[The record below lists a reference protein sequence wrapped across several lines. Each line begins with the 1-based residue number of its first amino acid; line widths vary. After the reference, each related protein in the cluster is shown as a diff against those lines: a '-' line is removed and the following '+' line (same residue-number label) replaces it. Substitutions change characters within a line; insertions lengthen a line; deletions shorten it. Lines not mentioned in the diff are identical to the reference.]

1 MVAPSLT
8 ILGSGVKSISHI
20 TVETSAY
27 LSDSEC
33 VFYLVNEP
41 ILEQLVQQQNQNA
54 ISLDFLYDC
63 HANRISNYRAIGQH
77 VAQHLDNQK
86 VCLLLYGHPTVFCD
100 IAIEA
105 DKAAQALGHS
115 TLILPG
121 ISAEDCLFADLKID
135 PSSCGCLSYEAT
147 DLLVYKRQLNVSS
160 HLVLW
165 QVGMI
170 GALGNF
176 ETHDNQ
182 RGQALL
188 CEYLLSS
195 YDADH
200 AIICYEASQYPHFQP
215 VIKHFSLSQLP
226 EEQLSPISTLY
237 IAPCEKAKACGDTL
251 NALGIKALP
260 A

>member
-1 MVAPSLT
+1 MGAPSLT

-20 TVETSAY
+20 TIETNAY

-33 VFYLVNEP
+33 IFYLVNEP
-41 ILEQLVQQQNQNA
+41 ILEQWVQQQNQKA
-54 ISLDFLYDC
+54 VSLDFLYDC
-63 HANRISNYRAIGQH
+63 HADRISNYRAMGQH
-77 VAQHLDNQK
+77 VAQHLDNQRI
-86 VCLLLYGHPTVFCD
+86 CLLLYGHPTVFCD

-105 DKAAQALGHS
+105 DKAAHALGHS

-147 DLLVYKRQLNVSS
+147 DLLVYKRQLNTSS

-176 ETHDNQ
+176 KTHDNR

-200 AIICYEASQYPHFQP
+200 VIICYEASQYPHFQP
-215 VIKHFSLSQLP
+215 EIKHFSLSQLP

-237 IAPCEKAKACGDTL
+237 IAPQEKIKACGDTL
-251 NALGIKALP
+251 NALGINALP